1 MFKEKRRRFA
11 DARFRRE
18 KAMLN
23 TYIKLFDLYAA
34 KYGRDA
40 YAIAY
45 EYYSHHE
52 PHSTRTT
59 VYSKILSYLESKL
72 VEEA

>member
-23 TYIKLFDLYAA
+23 VYIKLFDLYAA
-34 KYGRDA
+34 KYGHDA

-52 PHSTRTT
+52 PHFTRTT
-59 VYSKILSYLESKL
+59 VYSKLLSYLESKL
-72 VEEA
+72 MEEA